1 MGRRQL
7 IVLTVGAALFG
18 LAAVA
23 GIAATSDG
31 GGAPAAASFRL
42 EDGSAG
48 CTYRETAEI
57 ACRAAGTATAAVLSA
72 EGKAGLGPGS
82 AVDWDDST
90 PVLLASE
97 SWWNGAVSC
106 RVSDGDIVCSAGE
119 GLISA
124 GAGSVGGVG

>member
-7 IVLTVGAALFG
+7 IVSITGAALFG

-31 GGAPAAASFRL
+31 GGAPAAAAFRL

-48 CTYRETAEI
+48 CNYRESGEI
-57 ACRAAGTATAAVLSA
+57 ACRAAGTAVAAVLSPD
-72 EGKAGLGPGS
+72 GKAGLESSS
-82 AVDWDDST
+82 AVAWDDST

-106 RVSDGDIVCSAGE
+106 RVSGADVVCSNGAGA
-119 GLISA
+119 ISA
-124 GAGSVGGVG
+124 GARSAGGVG